1 MSDSEKKAL
10 TLIDEKGKK
19 YLIKIGEGMKQIGG
33 LGVVNTDNLAQAEN
47 SVTIA
52 GKEYMV
58 MEPTLPDI
66 MASIKRGPQ
75 WIMPKDSAQI
85 IFNCNIGPGK
95 KVLEIGTGT
104 GALTI
109 VMAHHIGPSGKVVS
123 YEMVEKHYKIARKN
137 IELAGMD
144 NIVEMRLADGGTCT
158 DENEYDAVTMDM
170 PEPWSML
177 EQMTM
182 ALKPGGYLCSYLP
195 TMNQVETTI
204 KAMRNAGYIE
214 THVLENIQREL
225 VVGKGGTRPS
235 FDMLGHTG
243 YLCFGRKV

>member
-1 MSDSEKKAL
+1 MSGSEKKAL
-10 TLIDEKGKK
+10 TLIDENGKK
-19 YLIKIGEGMKQIGG
+19 YIIKIREGMKQIGG
-33 LGVVNTDNLAQAEN
+33 LGVVNTDNLAQAGS

-52 GKEYMV
+52 GKKYLV

-66 MASIKRGPQ
+66 LASIKRGPQ
-75 WIMPKDSAQI
+75 WIMSKDSAQI
-85 IFNCNIGPGK
+85 VFNCSIGPGK

-109 VMAHHIGPSGKVVS
+109 VIAHYIGQSGKIVS
-123 YEMVEKHYKIARKN
+123 YENVEKHSNIARKN

-144 NIVEMRLADGGTCT
+144 NIVEMRLADGATCN
-158 DENEYDAVTMDM
+158 DKEEYDAVTMDM
-170 PEPWSML
+170 PEPWSIL
-177 EQMTM
+177 EQMTL
-182 ALKPGGYLCSYLP
+182 ALKPGGYLCAYLP

-204 KAMRNAGYIE
+204 KAMRDAEYIE

>member
-1 MSDSEKKAL
+1 MNGSEKKAL
-10 TLIDEKGKK
+10 TLIDEKGQK
-19 YLIKIGEGMKQIGG
+19 YIIKIGEGMKQIGR
-33 LGVVNTDNLAQAEN
+33 LGVVNTDNLAKAES
-47 SVTIA
+47 SVSIA
-52 GKEYMV
+52 GKKYLV

-66 MASIKRGPQ
+66 LASIKRGPQ

-85 IFNCNIGPGK
+85 VFNCNIGPGK
-95 KVLEIGTGT
+95 KILEIGTGT

-109 VMAHHIGPSGKVVS
+109 VMAHYIGQSGKIVS
-123 YEMVEKHYKIARKN
+123 YEMVEKHSNIARKN

-144 NIVEMRLADGGTCT
+144 SIVEMRLEDGATCT

-170 PEPWSML
+170 PEPWNIL
-177 EQMTM
+177 EQMTL
-182 ALKPGGYLCSYLP
+182 ALKPGGYLCAYLP
-195 TMNQVETTI
+195 TMNQVERTI
-204 KAMRNAGYIE
+204 RAMRDAGYIE